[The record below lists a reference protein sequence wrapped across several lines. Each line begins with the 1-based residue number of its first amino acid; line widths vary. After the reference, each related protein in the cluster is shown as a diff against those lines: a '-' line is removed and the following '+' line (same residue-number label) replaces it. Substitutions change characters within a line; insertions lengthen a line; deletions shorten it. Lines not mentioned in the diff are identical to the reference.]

1 MFIELLSTCAILSF
15 GESLAFNSKRP
26 IKYVSVN
33 NHPCQANRK
42 LVDPSAVRFNKFGES
57 CSTIDDLYSRVCV
70 LNEVKI

>member
-42 LVDPSAVRFNKFGES
+42 LVDISLLIHLRLGLTN
-57 CSTIDDLYSRVCV
+57 L
-70 LNEVKI
+70 VKVVALLMIYILEFVF